1 MNTLRTP
8 WGEKTI
14 RQKAASIG
22 IIVGLFFGCALI
34 AYAVSSYFTSQSFS
48 VNNPKKHIFTIDL
61 TGQVE
66 ATALGPGDSQSIA
79 PKIENTGTEKMYVFI
94 RINCSDDG
102 IYSFTPSGNW
112 TAVETSA
119 AGEMVYAYGEPTA
132 IKPDESATL
141 SGTMT
146 VVASNAEYSELADDA
161 LYYTVTGCAIGTDA
175 ESSGAA
181 ALYNEYLS
189 SGGE

>member
-1 MNTLRTP
+1 MNERYTSWR
-8 WGEKTI
+8 EKTI
-14 RQKAASIG
+14 RQKMAGVGA
-22 IIVGLFFGCALI
+22 IVGLFFGCAIL
-34 AYAVSSYFTSQSFS
+34 AYAISSLVTYGSFS
-48 VNNPKKHIFTIDL
+48 VNNAKKHSFTIDL
-61 TGQVE
+61 TGQVT
-66 ATALGPGDSQSIA
+66 ATELGPGDSQSIS
-79 PKIENTGTEKMYVFI
+79 PSITNTGTDKMYVFV

-112 TAVETSA
+112 TAVETTN

-132 IKPDESATL
+132 IKPGESVTI

-146 VVASNAEYSELADDA
+146 IVASNAVFSELADDA
-161 LYYTVTGCAIGTDA
+161 LFYTVTGCAIGTDA
-175 ESSGAA
+175 ETSGAE

>member
-1 MNTLRTP
+1 MFKTS
-8 WGEKTI
+8 WSEKTL

-22 IIVGLFFGCALI
+22 IILGIFLGTALI
-34 AYAVSSYFTSQSFS
+34 AYAISSYVTHGSFS

-61 TGQVE
+61 TGQVTAE
-66 ATALGPGDSQSIA
+66 ALGPGDTQSIA

-112 TAVETSA
+112 TEVETSA

-132 IKPDESATL
+132 IKPGESATL

-175 ESSGAA
+175 ESSGAS
-181 ALYNEYLS
+181 ALYSEYLS

>member
-1 MNTLRTP
+1 MNTLLTP
-8 WGEKTI
+8 WNEKTI
-14 RQKAASIG
+14 RQKAAAIG

-34 AYAVSSYFTSQSFS
+34 AYAISSYVTHGSFS
-48 VNNPKKHIFTIDL
+48 VNNPKKHIFTMDL

-66 ATALGPGDSQSIA
+66 AEALGPGDSQSIA

-94 RINCSDDG
+94 RINCSDNN
-102 IYSFTPSGNW
+102 IYSFTPSGSW
-112 TAVETSA
+112 SLVDTGV

-132 IKPDESATL
+132 LTPGESATL

-146 VVASNAEYSELADDA
+146 VVANNAAFSELADDA
-161 LYYTVTGCAIGTDA
+161 LYYTVTGCAIGVDA

>member
-1 MNTLRTP
+1 MKTLRTP

-22 IIVGLFFGCALI
+22 IIVGLFFGCAI
-34 AYAVSSYFTSQSFS
+34 ITYAISSYVTHGSFS
-48 VNNPKKHIFTIDL
+48 VNNPKKHIFTINL
-61 TGQVE
+61 TGQVT
-66 ATALGPGDSQSIA
+66 ATELGPGDSQSIA
-79 PKIENTGTEKMYVFI
+79 PRIENTGTDKMYVFI

-102 IYSFTPSGNW
+102 VYSFTPSGNW
-112 TAVETSA
+112 TAVETPGV
-119 AGEMVYAYGEPTA
+119 GEMVYSYGEPTA
-132 IKPDESATL
+132 IKPGESATL

-146 VVASNAEYSELADDA
+146 VVVDNAAYSELADDA

-175 ESSGAA
+175 ETSGAS